1 MTSNVIELRDHSIA
15 TQADTL
21 DQLVAM
27 ADKLL
32 LMAQTP
38 EVAAQ
43 LQVRADKVRELA
55 KVTREHADRLA
66 GSRG

>member
-1 MTSNVIELRDHSIA
+1 
-15 TQADTL
+15 
-21 DQLVAM
+21 M

-66 GSRG
+66 GGRG